1 MTEPKK
7 ILMVVMDGLG
17 DRQCPELRGMTP
29 LQYIRTPNLDW
40 FLEHGQGGLCD
51 PVAPGVRPGSDTAH
65 LSLLGYDPHEVY
77 TGRGPFEAL
86 GIGMDIQPGD
96 VALRCNFATVNSDLD
111 VLDRRAGRIHAPE
124 TTELIESLD
133 GMDIDGVEC
142 IVRESTEHRAVLV
155 LRGDDLSADITDA
168 DPGPDT
174 HLLLCEG
181 RTEEAEFT
189 AYVVNRFI
197 EECYNRLK
205 NHPTNR
211 KRRAAGLPQA
221 NILIP
226 RGAGMYPQIE
236 PFTEKYDV
244 SATCVAGVG
253 LIKGICKACG
263 LDVYPLPGICDGTMG
278 SDYITKAECALDALG
293 EYDFVLMNC
302 KAGDIAGHDGDA
314 KAKADVVRRLDEM
327 ASVLRRDLP
336 DDVVTVLTCDHC
348 TPCTL
353 GDHSGDPVP
362 IAIRA
367 KGMIWD
373 DAREFSETGCAKGML
388 GRIRGRDVVPICMDL
403 AGRSPKYGS

>member
-142 IVRESTEHRAVLV
+142 LVRESTEHRAVLV

-189 AYVVNRFI
+189 AYVVNRFM

-327 ASVLRRDLP
+327 ANVLRRDLP
-336 DDVVTVLTCDHC
+336 DEVVTVLTCDHC

>member
-51 PVAPGVRPGSDTAH
+51 PISPGVRAGSDTAH
-65 LSLLGYDPHEVY
+65 LSLLGYDAASIY

-96 VALRCNFATVNSDLD
+96 VALRCNFATVNSDMD

-124 TTELIESLD
+124 TTQLIESLD
-133 GMDIDGVEC
+133 GMDVEGVEC
-142 IVRESTEHRAVLV
+142 IVRESSEHRAVLV
-155 LRGDDLSADITDA
+155 LRGDGLSADITDA

-181 RTEEAEFT
+181 RTEDAEFT
-189 AYVVNRFI
+189 AFVVNRFM
-197 EECYNRLK
+197 EECYRRLR
-205 NHPTNR
+205 NHPTNQ

-236 PFTEKYDV
+236 PFTEKYGV

-253 LIKGICKACG
+253 LVKGICKACG
-263 LDVYPLPGICDGTMG
+263 LDIYPLPGICDGSMG
-278 SDYITKAECALDALG
+278 SDFITKAECAIEALE

-314 KAKADVVRRLDEM
+314 RAKADVVRRLDEM
-327 ASVLRRDLP
+327 AGVLRHGLP
-336 DDVVTVLTCDHC
+336 EDAVTVLTCDHC

-353 GDHSGDPVP
+353 TDHSGDPVP

-373 DAREFSETGCAKGML
+373 DAKEFSETGCARGML
-388 GRIRGRDVVPICMDL
+388 GRIRAREIVPICMDL
-403 AGRSPKYGS
+403 AGRNEKFGS

>member
-142 IVRESTEHRAVLV
+142 LVRESTEHRAVLV

-189 AYVVNRFI
+189 AYVVNRFM

-327 ASVLRRDLP
+327 ANVLRGDLP

-388 GRIRGRDVVPICMDL
+388 GRIRGRDVVPICLDL

>member
-142 IVRESTEHRAVLV
+142 LVRESTEHRAVLV

-189 AYVVNRFI
+189 AYVVNRFM

-244 SATCVAGVG
+244 SATCVASVG

-327 ASVLRRDLP
+327 ANVLRGDLP